1 MNIKIATF
9 FYGNNYGALL
19 QTFYL
24 KKFLEKNYNNKKI
37 DYIKYQPKK
46 LILREEYFPILK
58 KNPLKI
64 IDGLFRLRRLSSWKK
79 KYISNKPIYRKDKE
93 KIQGGI
99 SIYGSDEIWNFS
111 NPFFGYDD
119 FFFGKYDQN
128 LKISYAASFGT
139 ANHSN
144 LDFNIKKEIQ
154 DLLSKF
160 SYLSVRDEHSRSLLK
175 SININSEIVLDPVF
189 FDCKDIDKIDNIN
202 EDNKCIIYGNFFSKF
217 QIKKITDYCKYK
229 NYKILSVGYHNGWAN
244 SNTSMNP
251 FEFLQEIKKS
261 KIIFTSMFHG
271 IQLGVKFKKNVWFSV
286 DPYRTNKLEYFLS
299 KLNLKKKQIQQN
311 SNFDEEID
319 YIKLDEKLDNWRTFS
334 REFLINSI
342 NSLEKNI
349 I

>member
-24 KKFLEKNYNNKKI
+24 KKFLEKNYKYKKI
-37 DYIKYQPKK
+37 DYLKNKPKK
-46 LILREEYFPILK
+46 LIFREEYFPIVK
-58 KNPLKI
+58 KNPIKI
-64 IDGLFRLRRLSSWKK
+64 IDGLLRLRRLSLWKK
-79 KYISNKPIYRKDKE
+79 KYISNRPIYRKE
-93 KIQGGI
+93 EENIQGNI

-119 FFFGKYDQN
+119 FFFGKYDKN
-128 LKISYAASFGT
+128 YKISYAASFG
-139 ANHSN
+139 AAEHSN
-144 LDFNIKKEIQ
+144 FQLNIKKEIKN
-154 DLLSKF
+154 LLSRF
-160 SYLSVRDEHSRSLLK
+160 SYLSVRDEHSRNLLK

-189 FDCKDIDKIDNIN
+189 FDCKDIDKIDNIGEN
-202 EDNKCIIYGNFFSKF
+202 NKCIIYGNFFSKF

-229 NYKILSVGYHNGWAN
+229 NYKILSVGYYNSWAN
-244 SNTSMNP
+244 SNTRMNP
-251 FEFLQEIKKS
+251 FEFLEEIKKS

-271 IQLGVKFKKNVWFSV
+271 IQLAIKFKKNFWFSA
-286 DPYRTNKLEYFLS
+286 DTYRANKLEYFLI

-311 SNFDEEID
+311 SNFEEEID
-319 YIKLDEKLDNWRTFS
+319 YINLDEKLDNWRTFS